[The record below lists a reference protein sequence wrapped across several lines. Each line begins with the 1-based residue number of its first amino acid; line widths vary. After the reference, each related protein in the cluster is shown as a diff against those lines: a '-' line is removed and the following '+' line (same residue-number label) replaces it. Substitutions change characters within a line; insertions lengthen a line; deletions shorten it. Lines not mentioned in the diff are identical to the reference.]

1 MGPNL
6 DTGWEKIF
14 TYHIPDNSF
23 SKHIKTLKI
32 QQQGKQYSDVLEE
45 AKDLKTLFTNED
57 MVHVRMLTQSCPTLF
72 STPQN
77 LASRLLCPG
86 DFPG

>member
-6 DTGWEKIF
+6 ATDWKKIF
-14 TYHIPDNSF
+14 TDHIPDSSL

-45 AKDLKTLFTNED
+45 ANDLNTLFTNED
-57 MVHVRMLTQSCPTLF
+57 MVHVCMLTQSCPALF
-72 STPQN
+72 STP
-77 LASRLLCPG
+77 
-86 DFPG
+86 